1 MEFKLDTPENLDSM
15 SRQEL
20 LDATIETVPCLFN
33 KEKRLQIIENLYR
46 EFGLQLS
53 NDIRY
58 ALLTETERLLII
70 ALAGAGKTTNTV
82 MKVILEQYFNMNNED
97 LRAENFLFIVYNK
110 DNVGDIERIYN
121 DLCDKLYDI
130 FGIKLDRNIRVK
142 TMHSIAQ
149 TFLKDYSV
157 RLGKSDM
164 RLVTDDALK
173 KLMIRSI
180 NNWSRRKKLPDNMTD
195 AQKILYEK
203 RMSAVSDKAVDILG
217 VYDLQNET
225 LYDYNQIEDTE
236 SFKEL
241 KISIEDYIDIIKE
254 FKKQLKRRG
263 LFTYSDS
270 LVMFRNLLKDN
281 EDVRKRM
288 SNLFKFIIV
297 DEVQDITKVM
307 LDSLE
312 LMVGKD
318 SRFIAIGDD
327 DQSIYG
333 FRGVSVEN
341 TLGFK
346 ERFKEYN
353 PKVLSLN
360 LNRRCPVNVV
370 KLGKE
375 ILKLNEDRRYD
386 KKMKAMNRYGD
397 ITIHKYTD
405 QISEALMI
413 TNEIKKLVD
422 KGEEDIVVSYRN
434 NDSID
439 VIREIFIRENIP
451 FHTGK
456 NEEPFN
462 FYLYRNTLKILEAC
476 YMPHIVQNQ
485 LNLYMVLPFSKADIH
500 ALLEYDEKTGIF
512 NAPPHRITEL
522 PIDKIAKSVKT
533 ANAYKKFCVIAEKVK
548 TEPMNTYMNELLDML
563 IANYYMPNKSVNHD
577 FLVSMVRSYFN
588 SELPFSQFYVE
599 HSKKYSKMLLW
610 QQTRRGVRLSTFHT
624 LKGLG
629 FNEVFLMDLD
639 NDIFP
644 NENRLEIQDLSEKEK
659 IARADES
666 NRLFYVAVT
675 RTKKNLH
682 MYFNKEN
689 PSRYIELMDERV
701 IGRPTEELKK
711 KEIRKE
717 IVKEVVYEKEE
728 YLDDKDLF
736 GINENLPITEDSVTE
751 EDLFGINSSSEEYS
765 FGTDLSITD
774 EDLFT
779 SRELTSEDLFGA
791 TDSLITDN
799 SSVTDGDLF
808 IAEVKDDDLFVGQE
822 PDELSLS
829 KIKEEV
835 INEQIMEEPI
845 VTKKSWR
852 STKLKD
858 RFRR

>member
-82 MKVILEQYFNMNNED
+82 MKVILEQYFNKD
-97 LRAENFLFIVYNK
+97 LRADNFLFIVYNK

-121 DLCDKLYDI
+121 DLCNKLYDI
-130 FGIKLDRNIRVK
+130 G
-142 TMHSIAQ
+142 
-149 TFLKDYSV
+149 
-157 RLGKSDM
+157 
-164 RLVTDDALK
+164 
-173 KLMIRSI
+173 
-180 NNWSRRKKLPDNMTD
+180 
-195 AQKILYEK
+195 
-203 RMSAVSDKAVDILG
+203 
-217 VYDLQNET
+217 
-225 LYDYNQIEDTE
+225 
-236 SFKEL
+236 
-241 KISIEDYIDIIKE
+241 
-254 FKKQLKRRG
+254 
-263 LFTYSDS
+263 
-270 LVMFRNLLKDN
+270 
-281 EDVRKRM
+281 
-288 SNLFKFIIV
+288 
-297 DEVQDITKVM
+297 
-307 LDSLE
+307 
-312 LMVGKD
+312 
-318 SRFIAIGDD
+318 
-327 DQSIYG
+327 
-333 FRGVSVEN
+333 
-341 TLGFK
+341 
-346 ERFKEYN
+346 
-353 PKVLSLN
+353 
-360 LNRRCPVNVV
+360 
-370 KLGKE
+370 
-375 ILKLNEDRRYD
+375 
-386 KKMKAMNRYGD
+386 
-397 ITIHKYTD
+397 
-405 QISEALMI
+405 
-413 TNEIKKLVD
+413 

-439 VIREIFIRENIP
+439 IIREIFIREDIP

-456 NEEPFN
+456 NEEPFS

-522 PIDKIAKSVKT
+522 PIEKIAKSVKT
-533 ANAYKKFCVIAEKVK
+533 ANAYKKFCTIAEKVK
-548 TEPMNTYMNELLDML
+548 TEPMNTYMSELLDML
-563 IANYYMPNKSVNHD
+563 IANYYMPNKSANHD

-588 SELPFSQFYVE
+588 SDLPFSQFYVE

-659 IARADES
+659 LARADES

-689 PSRYIELMDERV
+689 PSRYIELMDEKI
-701 IGRPTEELKK
+701 IGKPTEKSQQKRDIK
-711 KEIRKE
+711 KEVI
-717 IVKEVVYEKEE
+717 KEVIYKKEDS
-728 YLDDKDLF
+728 LDD
-736 GINENLPITEDSVTE
+736 
-751 EDLFGINSSSEEYS
+751 EDLFGVSGGS
-765 FGTDLSITD
+765 FRVDEDLFTNEDLSTNLTDEDLFVDNIKESDFTVIDNFSTDSITD

-779 SRELTSEDLFGA
+779 SEDLF
-791 TDSLITDN
+791 IT
-799 SSVTDGDLF
+799 
-808 IAEVKDDDLFVGQE
+808 
-822 PDELSLS
+822 
-829 KIKEEV
+829 KEEV
-835 INEQIMEEPI
+835 MNEQTMEEPI
-845 VTKKSWR
+845 ITKKTWR

>member
-82 MKVILEQYFNMNNED
+82 MKVILEQYFNKD
-97 LRAENFLFIVYNK
+97 LRADNFLFIVYNK

-121 DLCDKLYDI
+121 DLCNKLYDI

-149 TFLKDYSV
+149 IFLKDYSV

-180 NNWSRRKKLPDNMTD
+180 NNWSRRKKLPDNITD
-195 AQKILYEK
+195 AQRVLYEK
-203 RMSAVSDKAVDILG
+203 RMSAVVDKAMDILG

-288 SNLFKFIIV
+288 GNLFKFIVV

-312 LMVGKD
+312 LMIGKD

-360 LNRRCPVNVV
+360 LNRRCPVNIV

-386 KKMKAMNRYGD
+386 KKMRAMNRYGD

-413 TNEIKKLVD
+413 TNEIKKLAD

-439 VIREIFIRENIP
+439 IIREIFIREDIP

-456 NEEPFN
+456 NEEPFS

-522 PIDKIAKSVKT
+522 PIEKIAKSVKT
-533 ANAYKKFCVIAEKVK
+533 ANAYKKFCTIAEKVK
-548 TEPMNTYMNELLDML
+548 TEPMNTYMSELLDML
-563 IANYYMPNKSVNHD
+563 IANYYMPNKSANHD

-588 SELPFSQFYVE
+588 SDLPFSQFYVE

-659 IARADES
+659 LARADES

-689 PSRYIELMDERV
+689 PSRYIELMDEKI
-701 IGRPTEELKK
+701 IGKPTEKSQQKRDIK
-711 KEIRKE
+711 KEVI
-717 IVKEVVYEKEE
+717 KEVIYKKEDS
-728 YLDDKDLF
+728 LDD
-736 GINENLPITEDSVTE
+736 
-751 EDLFGINSSSEEYS
+751 EDLFGVSGGS
-765 FGTDLSITD
+765 FRVDEDLFTNEDLSTNLTDEDLFVDNIKESDFTVIDNFSTESITD

-779 SRELTSEDLFGA
+779 SEDLF
-791 TDSLITDN
+791 IT
-799 SSVTDGDLF
+799 
-808 IAEVKDDDLFVGQE
+808 
-822 PDELSLS
+822 
-829 KIKEEV
+829 KEEV
-835 INEQIMEEPI
+835 MNEQTMEEPI
-845 VTKKSWR
+845 ITKKTWR